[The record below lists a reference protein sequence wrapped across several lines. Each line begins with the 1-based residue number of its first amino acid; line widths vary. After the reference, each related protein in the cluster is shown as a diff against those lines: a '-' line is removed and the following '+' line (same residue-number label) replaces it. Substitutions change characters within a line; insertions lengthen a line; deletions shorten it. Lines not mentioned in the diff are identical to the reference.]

1 MVAFPVVFMFKY
13 KRLSISDFVY
23 ESLLLS
29 PLYVKLPVT
38 VKSPFVIVFPVDKLP
53 SMVVPFYIV
62 ILLVVDNIM

>member
-38 VKSPFVIVFPVDKLP
+38 DKSPFVIVFPVDKLP